1 MNDDFHL
8 YLDSADLAELETCLP
23 HPVVHGVT
31 TNPTL
36 LKRAG
41 VGLAAVPGLLARCIE
56 LGARQVQAQVHSE
69 HVDGMLEDARAL
81 LPHFDLGQLVIKI
94 PATRQGL
101 DAGARLI
108 AQGVPVTWTAVYAPE
123 QAHFAAQLGAAYA
136 APYLGRLEDAG
147 SWWRG
152 GRPPARGCLWPAS
165 ARARPIF
172 RCWGSAWAPSP
183 FRRGSLPNCSIIRR
197 HWRPRA
203 ASWPM
208 HAPCPDR
215 RHRIPIHTPCALHS
229 RAKP

>member
-81 LPHFDLGQLVIKI
+81 LPHFDL
-94 PATRQGL
+94 
-101 DAGARLI
+101 
-108 AQGVPVTWTAVYAPE
+108 
-123 QAHFAAQLGAAYA
+123 
-136 APYLGRLEDAG
+136 
-147 SWWRG
+147 
-152 GRPPARGCLWPAS
+152 
-165 ARARPIF
+165 
-172 RCWGSAWAPSP
+172 
-183 FRRGSLPNCSIIRR
+183 
-197 HWRPRA
+197 
-203 ASWPM
+203 
-208 HAPCPDR
+208 
-215 RHRIPIHTPCALHS
+215 
-229 RAKP
+229 